1 MGSFCSGESV
11 HIACVLFTAHVCCSH
26 LVCGL
31 VDSVALYAACITL
44 SPPTHPIHG
53 SHCIHYS
60 HIFVVSSDVN
70 KTIKLLQVEADQ
82 QLELE
87 METQMTLEHFLS
99 QMVALKNAF
108 AMLSDVVMHEVDA
121 ARSEARRRIDASD
134 ARVNSS
140 QTTIDNLIHEYGQ
153 LSNRV
158 TSVEDKQDQILQ
170 ELVALRTQGDQTA
183 AWLKT
188 VAEQVSV
195 VKEDI
200 TGVNNKQI
208 EHNAGV
214 VKECSQLK
222 VHWESQSQKIVSK
235 INECS
240 SEVSKQRTELTTT
253 SQQRMDDLELL
264 EKALSTLQVSHAA
277 QSGKSQVTLLYA
289 PFKSAAPSSHHY
301 STPLSKAPR
310 WVRRG

>member
-1 MGSFCSGESV
+1 
-11 HIACVLFTAHVCCSH
+11 
-26 LVCGL
+26 
-31 VDSVALYAACITL
+31 
-44 SPPTHPIHG
+44 
-53 SHCIHYS
+53 
-60 HIFVVSSDVN
+60 
-70 KTIKLLQVEADQ
+70 VEADQ

-183 AWLKT
+183 AWLTT